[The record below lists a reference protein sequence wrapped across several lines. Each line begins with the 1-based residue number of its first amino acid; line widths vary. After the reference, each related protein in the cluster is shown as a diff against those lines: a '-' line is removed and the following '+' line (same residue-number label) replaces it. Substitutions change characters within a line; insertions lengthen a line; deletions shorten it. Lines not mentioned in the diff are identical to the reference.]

1 MPHGTLDPED
11 VGRRSRASVSAP
23 GPAVATVCPATLGPF
38 LLRGTLGRGG
48 MGEVWL
54 AHDPRLDRD
63 VALKVLPPELADDP
77 ERRERLLKEA
87 RAAAALNHPH
97 ITTIHEIGETDGRD
111 YIALEYVQG
120 RTVQELLAARRMD
133 VAELVNIAVQLAEA
147 LQYAHAHGIV
157 HRDIKAANVM
167 VNERGSP
174 KLLDFGLAKIVH
186 AGLFRDGADDGSSLA
201 LEHGIFGTP
210 GAMSPEQALGRPVDL
225 RGDVFSFGSLLY
237 EMASGRPAFRGETA
251 MATMDAVINH
261 EPEDLAAL
269 RPDLPTGLVDVV
281 QRAMRKAPEER
292 YASMEELA
300 TELKQFRRQS
310 DTQQLPGFGS
320 PRARRRAAGTLLALA
335 VLAVA
340 VVVLALQ
347 ARAGRG

>member
-11 VGRRSRASVSAP
+11 VGRPPAP
-23 GPAVATVCPATLGPF
+23 GTRAPVCPAALGPF

-63 VALKVLPPELADDP
+63 VALKVLPAELADDP

-120 RTVQELLAARRMD
+120 RTVQELLACRPLELS
-133 VAELVNIAVQLAEA
+133 ELVNLAVRLAEA
-147 LQYAHAHGIV
+147 LQYAHAHGVV

-186 AGLFRDGADDGSSLA
+186 AGLFCGGDEEGSTLSL
-201 LEHGIFGTP
+201 ERGIFGTP
-210 GAMSPEQALGRPVDL
+210 GAMSPEQALGRPVDH
-225 RGDVFSFGSLLY
+225 RGDIFSFGSLLY
-237 EMASGRPAFRGETA
+237 EMASGRPAFRGDTA
-251 MATMDAVINH
+251 MATIDAVINH

-269 RPDLPTGLVDVV
+269 RPDLPEGLVEVV
-281 QRAMRKAPEER
+281 RRAMRKAPEER
-292 YASMEELA
+292 YASMERLA
-300 TELKQFRRQS
+300 ADLKRFRRQS
-310 DTQQLPGFGS
+310 DTQRLPG
-320 PRARRRAAGTLLALA
+320 PVPLRARRRVAGTVVAL
-335 VLAVA
+335 VLLAVA
-340 VVVLALQ
+340 VVAAVMHV
-347 ARAGRG
+347 RSTGG

>member
-1 MPHGTLDPED
+1 MPYGTLGPEE
-11 VGRRSRASVSAP
+11 VGRKPAAGVRA
-23 GPAVATVCPATLGPF
+23 TFCPATLGPF

-77 ERRERLLKEA
+77 ERREQLLTEA

-97 ITTIHEIGETDGRD
+97 ITTIHEIGAAGGRD

-120 RTVQELLAARRMD
+120 RTVQELLAARRLD
-133 VAELVNIAVQLAEA
+133 VAELVNLAVQLAEA
-147 LQYAHAHGIV
+147 LQYAHAHGVV

-186 AGLFRDGADDGSSLA
+186 AGLIRDAGDDGSTLSL
-201 LEHGIFGTP
+201 ERGIFGTP
-210 GAMSPEQALGRPVDL
+210 GAMSPEQALGRPMDH
-225 RGDVFSFGSLLY
+225 RGDIFSFGSLLY
-237 EMASGRPAFRGETA
+237 EMASGRPAFRGDTA

-261 EPEDLAAL
+261 EPEDLAQL
-269 RPDLPTGLVDVV
+269 RPDLPVGLLDVV
-281 QRAMRKAPEER
+281 RRAMRKAPEER

-300 TELKQFRRQS
+300 AELKRFRRQS
-310 DTQQLPGFGS
+310 DTERLPALGGTL
-320 PRARRRAAGTLLALA
+320 ARRRAAGTVVALA

-340 VVVLALQ
+340 IVVLILR
-347 ARAGRG
+347 ARAARG